1 MDDLDPA
8 VVFPPGEFLQDIL
21 EERGWSQLDFAEIIG
36 RTPKTVNQLVNGK
49 LSITPATAKAIAA
62 ATDTNALFW
71 LNLETAYRL
80 HQNEDEP
87 SPRIARHALLRSKY
101 PIREMVLRHWIENS
115 SEPQVLE
122 DQVKRF
128 FGIESLDEEPRLMHA
143 ARKTGYPEEIN
154 GAQRAWLFRVK
165 QLAATMSL
173 PKYSERALRDALP
186 RLRQMLMYPDA
197 INRIPKIL
205 NDCGVRFVIV
215 EHVPSSQIDGVCFWL
230 ENGTSPVIG
239 MSLRLDRIDNFWF
252 VLRHEIEHILNGDG
266 KETAMVDSD
275 TGQIRLV
282 VGQPEEDRANA
293 AAANFCVP
301 SNDMADFIVRHGRM
315 ISELHLVNFAGRM
328 GVHPGLVVGQIQRR
342 TGDYRKF
349 RKYLVSVRQLIAG
362 IAMTDGYGN
371 AIRL

>member
-1 MDDLDPA
+1 MEESVPA
-8 VVFPPGEFLQDIL
+8 VAFPPGEFLLDIL
-21 EERGWSQLDFAEIIG
+21 NERGWSQFDFAEIIG

-80 HQNEDEP
+80 HQNSDEP

-101 PIREMVLRHWIENS
+101 PIRDMVLRHWIENS
-115 SEPQVLE
+115 PDPVVLE
-122 DQVKRF
+122 EQVKSF
-128 FGIESLDEEPRLMHA
+128 FGIKSLDEEPRLMHA
-143 ARKTGYPEEIN
+143 AKRSGYPENVN

-165 QLAATMSL
+165 QLAATMMV
-173 PKYSERALRDALP
+173 PKYSERSLRDALP
-186 RLRQMLMYPDA
+186 RLRQMLMYPDV
-197 INRIPKIL
+197 ISRIPKIL

-239 MSLRLDRIDNFWF
+239 MSLRLDRLDNFWF
-252 VLRHEIEHILNGDG
+252 VLRHEIEHVLNGDG
-266 KETAMVDSD
+266 KEVAMVDSD
-275 TGQIRLV
+275 TGLIRTS
-282 VGQPEEDRANA
+282 GESPEEQRANT

-301 SNDMADFIVRHGRM
+301 SKDMADFIVRHGRM
-315 ISELHLVNFAGRM
+315 ISELHVLNFSQRM

-349 RKYLVSVRQLIAG
+349 RKYLLSVRQIVSSV
-362 IAMTDGYGN
+362 AMTDGYGH